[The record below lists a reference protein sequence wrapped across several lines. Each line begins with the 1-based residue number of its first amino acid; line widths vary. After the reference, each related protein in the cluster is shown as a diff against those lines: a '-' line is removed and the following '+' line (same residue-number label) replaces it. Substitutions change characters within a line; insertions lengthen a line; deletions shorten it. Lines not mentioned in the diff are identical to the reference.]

1 MFHAPS
7 CRAGWSAEIDVY
19 VLQLDS
25 VMKIHLQRT
34 NIKGLLSRVPLY
46 PFLLAVYPVLSLL
59 AINIREI
66 FARDALLPIL
76 IALLFT
82 LVVLGVIRIVSRSW
96 QLAGYLTGL
105 LVVWIFV
112 YGHLYNLIKN
122 FSIMG
127 IIVGRHRY
135 LIVVWSGII
144 IGIALLLIRK
154 RRHLPSINLPLNL
167 ICAILVFVPIVQISV
182 FKLGNLFY
190 SQKATETSG
199 TPLISWTK
207 NTSPPDIYYII
218 LDGYGR
224 ADAIQ
229 ELYGIDNSAFIG
241 SLRQLGF
248 YIAACSQSNYTR
260 TILSVTSTFNM
271 EYIQSLNTHTS
282 PDQDTSWL
290 YPYLKHSLV
299 RQQLEQL
306 GYQTIVFT
314 NPWENMVWEDANIVY
329 QPAGSGYL
337 SPFEYLLLNTT
348 VMRIYLDSEQALLS
362 QRAYY
367 TNYVDTLYALDK
379 LQEVPAISGPK
390 FIFAHLVIPHSPFVF
405 SLDGE
410 YVYIQP
416 YDTVNNLYSDADF
429 KLGYTSAITY
439 INKRML
445 EIIPRLINASE
456 TPPIII
462 IAGDHGVGDSTT
474 VTMNLEAFYVTDATT
489 TFYATLTPVNIFRVL
504 FDDYF
509 NGNFGLLPDKSYFSA
524 GGKYFNFQ
532 EIPNNCSQP

>member
-1 MFHAPS
+1 
-7 CRAGWSAEIDVY
+7 
-19 VLQLDS
+19 
-25 VMKIHLQRT
+25 MKIQLQRT
-34 NIKGLLSRVPLY
+34 NIKDLLSRIPLY

-66 FARDALLPIL
+66 FARDAFLPIL
-76 IALLFT
+76 VAVSFT
-82 LVVLGVIRIVSRSW
+82 LVMLGAIRLVSRSW
-96 QLAGYLTGL
+96 QLAGYLSGL
-105 LVVWIFV
+105 MVVWIFV
-112 YGHLYNLIKN
+112 YGHLYNLLKN
-122 FSIMG
+122 TSLLG
-127 IIVGRHRY
+127 LNVGRHRY
-135 LIVVWSGII
+135 LIIIWSGII
-144 IGIALLLIRK
+144 FGIAFWLVRK
-154 RRHLPSINLPLNL
+154 HRDLPSINLPLNL
-167 ICAILVFVPIVQISV
+167 ICIILVVVPIVQIGA
-182 FKLGNLFY
+182 FELGTLFY
-190 SQKATETSG
+190 SQPAAETSG

-229 ELYGIDNSAFIG
+229 ELYSIDNSAFID
-241 SLRQLGF
+241 SLKQLGF
-248 YIAACSQSNYTR
+248 YVATCSQSNYTR
-260 TILSVTSTFNM
+260 TILSLTSTFNM
-271 EYIQSLNTHTS
+271 AYIQSFDSQTS

-306 GYQTIVFT
+306 GYQTIVFK
-314 NPWENMVWEDANIVY
+314 NPWENMLWEDADIVY
-329 QPAGSGYL
+329 QPAGGGYL
-337 SPFEYLLLNTT
+337 SPFEYLLLSTT

-367 TNYVDTLYALDK
+367 TNYVDTLYALDQ

-390 FIFAHLVIPHSPFVF
+390 FIFAHLVAPHSPFVF
-405 SLDGE
+405 SPDGD
-410 YVYIQP
+410 YVYIPP
-416 YDTVNNLYSDADF
+416 YDTVNNLYSDEDY
-429 KLGYTSAITY
+429 KLGYSSAITY

-462 IAGDHGVGDSTT
+462 VAGDHGVGDSTT
-474 VTMNLEAFYVTDATT
+474 VTMNLEAFYIPDTT
-489 TFYATLTPVNIFRVL
+489 TTLYASITPVNIFRVL

-509 NGNFGLLPDKSYFSA
+509 NGSFGLLPDKSYFSA

-532 EIPNNCSQP
+532 EIPNNCNQP